1 MQRSKHYNAW
11 YCAWKACE
19 KLEGLLALSQAI
31 WPAGQEWESGLQEET
46 QEVGRVRK
54 SRGKVDHLPMSKGK
68 YFVRTKKEACQLLT
82 SLMLTFYLQLWIQA
96 MVTPN
101 LRGNQ
106 LSVKM
111 HSDGYDVWIKLLCK
125 KKQKAK
131 MNVLLVGLRGSCWRK
146 DLIPLPL
153 KRRGL
158 MWGGA
163 NQMEGH
169 EGMGKDVQL
178 TQSAW

>member
-1 MQRSKHYNAW
+1 MQRSRHYNAW

-46 QEVGRVRK
+46 QEAQRVRK
-54 SRGKVDHLPMSKGK
+54 SREEVEQVLYTVTKSVDFSNADV
-68 YFVRTKKEACQLLT
+68 FV
-82 SLMLTFYLQLWIQA
+82 QA
-96 MVTPN
+96 IVTPN
-101 LRGNQ
+101 LLVWKGPN
-106 LSVKM
+106 
-111 HSDGYDVWIKLLCK
+111 GIYDVWIKRIKLLSIINTQRK
-125 KKQKAK
+125 F
-131 MNVLLVGLRGSCWRK
+131 LLVGAERK
-146 DLIPLPL
+146 SLVGRPDTAAIRK
-153 KRRGL
+153 KRAHVR
-158 MWGGA
+158 GGA